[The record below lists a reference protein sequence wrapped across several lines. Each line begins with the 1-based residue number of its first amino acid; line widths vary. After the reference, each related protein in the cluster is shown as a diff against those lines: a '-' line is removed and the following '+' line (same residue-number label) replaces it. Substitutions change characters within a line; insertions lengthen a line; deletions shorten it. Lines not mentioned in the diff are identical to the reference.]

1 VSNSSNSPLYTS
13 FFKSTIMFL
22 TPSKKIALVFL
33 TTTIIA
39 LSLFFIS
46 CQKELSGA
54 GIDLGDTPPDLT
66 TKIASSVSGFVTD
79 ENEVAVNGAAV
90 QFGSSNTTTD
100 KYGYFEVRNV
110 QVTQEAAVVTVIK
123 PGYFKGIKTYIAT
136 AGKSAFFR
144 IKLLPKSTA
153 GNIDAATGGS
163 VALSNGLSVSLPAG
177 AVVNA
182 ANNTAYSGPV
192 TVAAQWLNPAA
203 ADIWRAMPGDLR
215 GLDNNGYLKLLQ
227 TYGMSAIELTGSSG
241 ELLQIATGKKATVN
255 FPLSTAVA
263 GTAPASIPLWYFD
276 ETKGLWKEEGSAVK
290 SGNNYVGE
298 VSHFSYWNCD
308 IPLEKSVQFE
318 LTVVDAN
325 GNPMPFVTVYVNYS
339 GGSYTGAHGSTDSSG
354 YINGRIPANASLV
367 IEIYADNQCNGPV
380 YSQSVTTGTTDISF
394 GNITLTGSKVATV
407 SGSVT
412 DCSNAP
418 VTNGYVLMKKGYYNY
433 RTNVNPDGTFDFN
446 AIICT
451 GNTSAEVIA
460 VDNNSQEQS
469 SVINVTLTEGA
480 NSLGGL
486 KACGISIEESIT
498 YTVDGNSFTL
508 SAPGDFLAQRTDSIA
523 GDMIYIAGANNI
535 NNLEFS
541 FSNLNIA
548 QGSTQQLTYFTST
561 QTGQT
566 NAGAGGAPVVNVN
579 ITEYG
584 AVGQFIAGNFT
595 GTVKDLQTS
604 SDHTVTCNFRVR
616 RKQ

>member
-1 VSNSSNSPLYTS
+1 
-13 FFKSTIMFL
+13 MFL
-22 TPSKKIALVFL
+22 ALSKKNALVFL
-33 TTTIIA
+33 ATSIIA
-39 LSLFFIS
+39 LSAFFIS
-46 CQKELSGA
+46 CQKELSGE
-54 GIDLGDTPPDLT
+54 GIDLGDTTLPDLT

-79 ENEVAVNGAAV
+79 ENEVPVNGAAV
-90 QFGSSNTTTD
+90 QFGSSSTTTD
-100 KYGYFEVRNV
+100 KFGYFEVRNV
-110 QVTQEAAVVTVIK
+110 QVTQNAAVVSVIK

-163 VALSNGLSVSLPAG
+163 VALSNGLGVSLPAG

-182 ANNTAYSGPV
+182 ATNAAYTGSV
-192 TVAAQWLNPAA
+192 TVAAQWLNPTAS
-203 ADIWRAMPGDLR
+203 DLYRIMPGDLR
-215 GLDNNGYLKLLQ
+215 GLDSLNFMRLLT
-227 TYGMSAIELTGSSG
+227 TYGMSAVELTGASG
-241 ELLQIATGKKATVN
+241 ELLQIAPGKKATVN
-255 FPLSTAVA
+255 FPLPSAV
-263 GTAPASIPLWYFD
+263 TSSAPATIPLWYFD
-276 ETKGLWKEEGSAVK
+276 ETKGLWKQDGNAVK

-308 IPLEKSVQFE
+308 IPLEKSVQFD

-325 GNPMPFVTVYVNYS
+325 GNPMPFVTVSVNYS
-339 GGSYTGAHGSTDSSG
+339 AGSYTGAHGSTDSSG
-354 YINGRIPANASLV
+354 YINGRVPANASLV
-367 IEIYADNQCNGPV
+367 VEIYGDNQCNGPV
-380 YSQSVTTGTTDISF
+380 YSQLITTGTSDISL
-394 GNITLTGSKVATV
+394 GNITLAGSKVAMV

-433 RTNVNPDGTFDFN
+433 RTDINSDGTFNFS
-446 AIICT
+446 ALICT
-451 GNTSAEVIA
+451 GNTEAEVIA

-469 SVINVTLTEGA
+469 SITSVTLAEGV

-486 KACGISIEESIT
+486 NACGISIEESIT
-498 YTVDGNSFTL
+498 YTIDGNNYAL
-508 SAPGDFLAQRTDSIA
+508 SAPGDFLEQRTDSIA
-523 GDMIYIAGANNI
+523 GDIIYIAGANNI

-541 FSNLNIA
+541 FSNLNIR

-561 QTGQT
+561 QTKET
-566 NAGAGGAPVVNVN
+566 NAGVAGAPVINVN

-584 AVGQFIAGNFT
+584 LVGQFVAGNFT

-604 SDHTVTCNFRVR
+604 SDHTITCNFRVR